1 MDARFRPVFEAA
13 TRSYRA
19 AGKYAWCF
27 AWGKLRHDPVFHA
40 LLCRGLLPDS
50 GNLIDLGCGQ
60 GVLLSLLKAARD
72 LHADGRWPVDWP
84 PPPTRLALRGVDA
97 HPGRVRIARRALD
110 GGAQVELCDL
120 REVELQA
127 CSVIV
132 MLDVLLYLEEAQQ
145 ERVLENAATA
155 LRPGGLLLLREP
167 DADAGFAFSMTKLSA
182 WLEALTRGKLGPKL
196 HCRSAARWVADLSQR
211 GFAVHAAPMSQGTPF
226 CNVLFLARKVV

>member
-1 MDARFRPVFEAA
+1 MDAQFRPVFQAA

-40 LLCRGLLPDS
+40 LLRRGLLPDS
-50 GNLIDLGCGQ
+50 GSLIDLGCGQ

-97 HPGRVRIARRALD
+97 DPGRVQIARRALD
-110 GGAQVELCDL
+110 GGAQVELSDL
-120 REVELQA
+120 CEVDFQA

-145 ERVLENAATA
+145 ERVLEKATTA

-167 DADAGFAFSMTKLSA
+167 DADASFAFRMTKLSA
-182 WLEALTRGKLGPKL
+182 WLEALTRGKLGTKL
-196 HCRSAARWVADLSQR
+196 HCRSAARWAELLERR
-211 GFAVHAAPMSQGTPF
+211 GLVVDSAPMSDGTPF
-226 CNVLFLARKVV
+226 CNVLFVARKVV

>member
-1 MDARFRPVFEAA
+1 VFEAA

-40 LLCRGLLPDS
+40 LLRRGLLPDS
-50 GNLIDLGCGQ
+50 GSLIDLGCGQ

-72 LHADGRWPVDWP
+72 LHAEGRWPADWP
-84 PPPTRLALRGVDA
+84 PPPTRLVLRGVDA
-97 HPGRVRIARRALD
+97 HPGRVQIARRALD
-110 GGAQVELCDL
+110 GGALVELSDL
-120 REVELQA
+120 SEVDFQA

-145 ERVLENAATA
+145 ERVLEKATTA

-167 DADAGFAFSMTKLSA
+167 DADASFAFQMTKLSA
-182 WLEALTRGKLGPKL
+182 WLEALTRGKLGTKL
-196 HCRSAARWVADLSQR
+196 HCRSAARWAELLERR
-211 GFAVHAAPMSQGTPF
+211 GLVVDAAPMSDGTPF
-226 CNVLFLARKVV
+226 CNVLFVARKVV

>member
-1 MDARFRPVFEAA
+1 MDAQFRPVFQAA

-19 AGKYAWCF
+19 AGNYAWCF

-40 LLCRGLLPDS
+40 LLRRGLLPDS
-50 GNLIDLGCGQ
+50 GSLIDLGCGQ

-97 HPGRVRIARRALD
+97 HPGRVQIARRALD
-110 GGAQVELCDL
+110 GSAQVELSDL
-120 REVELQA
+120 CEVDFQA

-145 ERVLENAATA
+145 ERVLEKATTA

-167 DADAGFAFSMTKLSA
+167 DADASFAFRMTKLSA
-182 WLEALTRGKLGPKL
+182 WLEALTRGKLGTKL
-196 HCRSAARWVADLSQR
+196 HCRSAARWAELLERR
-211 GFAVHAAPMSQGTPF
+211 GLVVDSAPMSDGTPF
-226 CNVLFLARKVV
+226 CNVLFVARKVV